1 MNKMVLSSRVGPDG
15 VLDLKVPLA
24 PSDANQS
31 VRVTV
36 EPLTDAKDAAK
47 LMSREEWL
55 RFVESTAGTITDPTF
70 ERPPQGDF
78 ETREALP

>member
-1 MNKMVLSSRVGPDG
+1 VTKIVLNSRVGPDG
-15 VLDLKVPLA
+15 VLNLKVPLA
-24 PSDANQS
+24 PGDANQS

-36 EPLTDAKDAAK
+36 EPLTETKDAAK
-47 LMSREEWL
+47 AMSREEWL

-70 ERPPQGDF
+70 ERPPQGDY